1 MNKLICPCGF
11 DTVDHMDMVKETRR
25 SLVRSSWFSLTKTP
39 VNRLEALALNLVPEL
54 TPAEHTDSA
63 SILIKL
69 LCLTL
74 LGKINFAL
82 IDCSG
87 GFPPPPPPPVP
98 PQGET
103 YRHSL
108 NKTIYSFY
116 MSSLLIIQ
124 VVSNMY
130 NLHQSRRLKMFNVVW
145 SYWGVTCF
153 LHRAQR
159 SLATAVVMS
168 FACTLHSL
176 WYKR

>member
-11 DTVDHMDMVKETRR
+11 DTVGHMDMVKETRR

-87 GFPPPPPPPVP
+87 GSPPPPPVP
-98 PQGET
+98 HQEET

-108 NKTIYSFY
+108 NKTIYSFE
-116 MSSLLIIQ
+116 MSNLIIIQ

-130 NLHQSRRLKMFNVVW
+130 NLH
-145 SYWGVTCF
+145 
-153 LHRAQR
+153 
-159 SLATAVVMS
+159 
-168 FACTLHSL
+168 
-176 WYKR
+176 